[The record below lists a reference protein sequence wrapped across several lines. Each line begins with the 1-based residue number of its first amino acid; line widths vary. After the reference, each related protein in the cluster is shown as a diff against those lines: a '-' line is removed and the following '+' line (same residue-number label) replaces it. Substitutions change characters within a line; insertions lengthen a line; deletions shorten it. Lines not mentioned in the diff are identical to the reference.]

1 MLKKIT
7 LHAEESP
14 LLSVQDKSET
24 VLQLVRQPVYKSGF
38 ICGDSNQ
45 Y

>member
-7 LHAEESP
+7 LHAESP
-14 LLSVQDKSET
+14 LLSVQVKSET

>member
-7 LHAEESP
+7 LHAESP